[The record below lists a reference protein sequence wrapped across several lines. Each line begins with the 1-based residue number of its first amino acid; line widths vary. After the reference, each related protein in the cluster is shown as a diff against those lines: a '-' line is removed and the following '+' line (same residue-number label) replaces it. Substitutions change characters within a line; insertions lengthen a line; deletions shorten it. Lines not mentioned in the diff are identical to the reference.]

1 MIKPVA
7 STHREE
13 LGNFVRSIRE
23 RLQPADI
30 GLPAAVRRRTPGLR
44 REEVAQLA
52 GVSVTWYTW
61 LEQGRD
67 MAISS
72 QALAR
77 LAMALR
83 LRRAERAYLF
93 GLAAKRDPDQ
103 MGSETDHVP
112 ATMLACVEAISS
124 PAHVLDR
131 TWTARVWNA
140 HAERLFVGWLNGQ
153 EDRNLLRYIF
163 LHPMAPS
170 LVCDYDNRARR
181 VVAEFRADVSA
192 HISDPPIVR
201 LVDELSTRSEPFRR
215 YWHERLVL
223 AREGGE
229 RRFNHPQDG
238 CLRFEQVGFAL
249 SGRPDLKLV
258 ILLPKSPLTR

>member
-1 MIKPVA
+1 M
-7 STHREE
+7 
-13 LGNFVRSIRE
+13 
-23 RLQPADI
+23 
-30 GLPAAVRRRTPGLR
+30 AV
-44 REEVAQLA
+44 
-52 GVSVTWYTW
+52 
-61 LEQGRD
+61 
-67 MAISS
+67 SS

-93 GLAAKRDPDQ
+93 ELAAKRDPDQ
-103 MGSETDHVP
+103 IANETEHIP
-112 ATMLACVEAISS
+112 TTMLACVEAISS

-140 HAERLFVGWLNGQ
+140 HAERLFVGWLDGQ

-170 LVCDYDNRARR
+170 LVSDYDNRARR

-201 LVDELSTRSEPFRR
+201 LVEELSTRSELFRR
-215 YWHERLVL
+215 YWHERVVL
-223 AREGGE
+223 EREGGE
-229 RRFNHPQDG
+229 RGFNHPKDG
-238 CLRFEQVGFAL
+238 YLRFEQVGFAL
-249 SGRPDLKLV
+249 SGRHDLKLV
-258 ILLPKSPLTR
+258 ILLAVATGAETAASRV

>member
-1 MIKPVA
+1 M
-7 STHREE
+7 
-13 LGNFVRSIRE
+13 RSVRE
-23 RLQPADI
+23 RLQPVDI
-30 GLPAAVRRRTPGLR
+30 GVPAAIRRRTPGLR

-67 MAISS
+67 MSVS
-72 QALAR
+72 PQALAR

-93 GLAAKRDPDQ
+93 ELAAKRDPDQ
-103 MGSETDHVP
+103 IASKADHVP
-112 ATMLACVEAISS
+112 ASMLACVDAIST
-124 PAHVLDR
+124 PAQVLDR
-131 TWTARVWNA
+131 TWTACVWNA
-140 HAERLFVGWLNGQ
+140 HAERLFVGWLDGD

-163 LHPMAPS
+163 LHPMASS

-201 LVDELSTRSEPFRR
+201 LVEELSTRSELFRR
-215 YWHERLVL
+215 YWQERVVL
-223 AREGGE
+223 ERKGGE
-229 RRFNHPQDG
+229 RGFNHPQDG
-238 CLRFEQVGFAL
+238 YLRFEQVGFAL

-258 ILLPKSPLTR
+258 ILLPKPL

>member
-1 MIKPVA
+1 MIKPA
-7 STHREE
+7 APTHREE
-13 LGNFVRSIRE
+13 LGHFVRSVRE

-30 GLPAAVRRRTPGLR
+30 GLPVAVRRRTPGLR

-67 MAISS
+67 MAVSP

-83 LRRAERAYLF
+83 LRRAERAYMF

-103 MGSETDHVP
+103 IGSEVDDVP
-112 ATMLACVEAISS
+112 SSMLACVEAISS
-124 PAHVLDR
+124 PAYVLDR

-140 HAERLFVGWLNGQ
+140 HAARLFAGWLDGEEN
-153 EDRNLLRYIF
+153 RNLLRYIF

-170 LVCDYDNRARR
+170 LVSDYDNRARR

-201 LVDELSTRSEPFRR
+201 LVEELGARSELFRR
-215 YWHERLVL
+215 CWHERVVL
-223 AREGGE
+223 EREGGE
-229 RRFNHPQDG
+229 RAFSHPSDG
-238 CLRFEQVGFAL
+238 CLRFEQIGFAL

-258 ILLPKSPLTR
+258 ILLPKPTS